1 MDLLLPKPQR
11 ELMEAVASSGKPVI
25 LCLMTG
31 SAMDLRYP
39 AEHFDAIL
47 QLWYPGARG
56 GRSTAQILFGAVSP
70 SGKLPVTFY
79 EDSDRL
85 PEFTDYRMAGRTY
98 RYLEERAQYPF
109 GFGLTYGDV
118 VVT

>member
-1 MDLLLPKPQR
+1 
-11 ELMEAVASSGKPVI
+11 
-25 LCLMTG
+25 
-31 SAMDLRYP
+31 MDLRYP

-56 GRSTAQILFGAVSP
+56 GRSAAQILFGAVSP

-85 PEFTDYRMAGRTY
+85 PEFVDYRMAGRTY
-98 RYLEERAQYPF
+98 RFLEERAQYPF

-118 VVT
+118 VVTEARVCEVKKEGERRRERAER